1 MANEELTIAKE
12 KARLTVI
19 GNSYPDTLTDSGLGF
34 DLSQIIFDILID
46 LGFDLPDIDFDDLD
60 DIPVI
65 IGIDPDTEIVT
76 LEYPD
81 PEWEEPEWPDP
92 DISDHDWPEP
102 DWPDNDLPDIISYPM
117 PDLDW
122 DDFIDNL
129 EDLGIDPNIL
139 TDLSFTGLDD
149 LGIPTL
155 VSLDEDFNIQ
165 MDELPASIEIVT
177 PPNKLECQDGERIDL
192 TGMVVTAKKADGS
205 TWTSAKYPNGHIPL
219 QELVIDPT
227 KTDIGECTRYRQSD
241 LDISPCS
248 NPIVSPGSPV
258 YWMVG
263 TGENIGVEYAEWKY
277 CPGLAHRNG
286 PASYEAIWA
295 SSENITYHAKRA
307 ITNYDYHR
315 REEIEDEESLYTSYT
330 YKGKTVYYS
339 YSFGSMTGGT
349 IAAAYPDFSGGIGN
363 GKDGLVAWTMI
374 YGDLLKTGTQTV
386 TVSWSRP
393 GDGLI
398 LSASFEIE
406 VNELPSG
413 NGGR

>member
-34 DLSQIIFDILID
+34 DIPELIVD
-46 LGFDLPDIDFDDLD
+46 ALDELGIELPDWGPIVPPDL
-60 DIPVI
+60 I
-65 IGIDPDTEIVT
+65 IGIDPDTEIIT

-177 PPNKLECQDGERIDL
+177 PPNKLEYQDGERIDL

-205 TWTSAKYPNGHIPL
+205 TWTSVKYPNGHIPL
-219 QELVIDPT
+219 GELIVEPT
-227 KTDIGECTRYRQSD
+227 HADMDQATADSYSSD
-241 LDISPCS
+241 LDT
-248 NPIVSPGSPV
+248 SPV
-258 YWMVG
+258 PNPVPVSMYFETGYFDPDFDYRYIGEISGMGGFFTAG
-263 TGENIGVEYAEWKY
+263 TRSSKYLIASETSGESSVYYHHGFGPGYDAFEYRWYSNEMA
-277 CPGLAHRNG
+277 
-286 PASYEAIWA
+286 
-295 SSENITYHAKRA
+295 
-307 ITNYDYHR
+307 
-315 REEIEDEESLYTSYT
+315 YT
-330 YKGKTVYYS
+330 YDGKTVYYR
-339 YSFGSMTGGT
+339 YGGT
-349 IAAAYPDFSGGIGN
+349 TASGPDGWPAGPIISGEITNPGA
-363 GKDGLVAWTMI
+363 VAWTMI
-374 YGDLLKTGTQTV
+374 YGEIAGGGQEISILWV
-386 TVSWSRP
+386 RP
-393 GDGLI
+393 GDGKALQ
-398 LSASFEIE
+398 ASFTIE
-406 VNELPSG
+406 VKASSG
-413 NGGR
+413 GGGGR